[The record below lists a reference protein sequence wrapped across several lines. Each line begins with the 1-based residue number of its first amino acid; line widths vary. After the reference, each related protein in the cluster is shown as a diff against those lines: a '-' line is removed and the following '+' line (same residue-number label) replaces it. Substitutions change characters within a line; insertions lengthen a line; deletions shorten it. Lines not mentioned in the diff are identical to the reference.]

1 MATGTKLNQMR
12 FLRRSGSQD
21 RYWRPLLR
29 DADLR
34 KLDKTT
40 PLVDG
45 TVGQANI
52 RNGLNVGV
60 DLRGTGSKALI
71 GYRAL
76 KFADVLDVE
85 KRGHNKRDFW
95 EPIYA
100 SKDDRLILQPNEFYI
115 LASRERIQVPP
126 EYAAEMIPIDPMMGE
141 FRVHYAGFFD
151 PGFGHAAEGGAR
163 IQGGAGGAH
172 AGGPVRPGARP
183 DDRAPGLRG
192 AGRSPR
198 QDLRAG
204 HCLPLPGPGAEAVQA
219 LPVGT
224 GGRLRGRISASQEP
238 GARRGPVRAG
248 RRLCR
253 IRGRLLG

>member
-1 MATGTKLNQMR
+1 MR

-60 DLRGTGSKALI
+60 DLKGTGSKALI

-126 EYAAEMIPIDPMMGE
+126 EVRRRSVIPIDPMMPGE
-141 FRVHYAGFFD
+141 FRASLRRLLRSGLRRRR
-151 PGFGHAAEGGAR
+151 GGRGRLEGGAGR
-163 IQGGAGGAH
+163 RARWK
-172 AGGPVRPGARP
+172 VRSAPEHGQTDRAAWSTRSWPTARP
-183 DDRAPGLRG
+183 RSTGRASPPTTRARG
-192 AGRSPR
+192 SSCPSTSG
-198 QDLRAG
+198 
-204 HCLPLPGPGAEAVQA
+204 E
-219 LPVGT
+219 GT

-248 RRLCR
+248 RRLCH